1 MENLESTGN
10 CEVGV
15 YRTTCDGYVIP
26 DFYPVTVEQ
35 VKALQPQQLEI
46 MEARQNV
53 YANQMGRLA
62 TMQVLFI
69 LAAFITG
76 LSISAIISYIRY
88 VGCGAERKA
97 ERIKHLDTRLPVGHL
112 DNRATDILVVKEQ
125 TSDEE
130 KGS

>member
-1 MENLESTGN
+1 MENSEAVQN
-10 CEVGV
+10 CLVGV

-26 DFYPVTVEQ
+26 DFYPVTAEQ
-35 VKALQPQQLEI
+35 VRMLQPQQLEI

-69 LAAFITG
+69 LAVFLTG
-76 LSISAIISYIRY
+76 LSIGAIISYIRY
-88 VGCGAERKA
+88 VGCGATDKA
-97 ERIKHLDTRLPVGHL
+97 NRINGLDTKAPVGYL
-112 DNRATDILVVKEQ
+112 DNRADILVLKDE
-125 TSDEE
+125 TTKEE

>member
-1 MENLESTGN
+1 MENSEAVQN
-10 CEVGV
+10 CLVGV

-26 DFYPVTVEQ
+26 DFYPVTAEQ

-62 TMQVLFI
+62 TMQILFI
-69 LAAFITG
+69 LAAFVTG
-76 LSISAIISYIRY
+76 LSIGAIISYIRY
-88 VGCGAERKA
+88 VSCGAERKA
-97 ERIKHLDTRLPVGHL
+97 ERINHFDTRVPVGYL
-112 DNRATDILVVKEQ
+112 DNRASDILVVKEQ